1 MTYKDVKVSYDP
13 IHCFLEI
20 IKIDYKEFMRRTIGY
35 NTTSDLS
42 FSVTYGDYGVIS
54 VKKYNAELYNFK
66 YKGVLYYFPTS
77 ILWYIGSNISLRDN
91 FITLYISK
99 IDNINSNNKK
109 LVISAETILYRDFLH
124 ITKDEYLLKL
134 SKLKLLVD
142 IQKECRY
149 FARNYFYGNYIDN
162 LSKESKVECY
172 TLRFY
177 NDDVMTIKFGH
188 DNRLIPI
195 NVIYFIKD
203 KDDNFLYK
211 YFSALFEG
219 RYERRGSL

>member
-1 MTYKDVKVSYDP
+1 M
-13 IHCFLEI
+13 
-20 IKIDYKEFMRRTIGY
+20 
-35 NTTSDLS
+35 
-42 FSVTYGDYGVIS
+42 
-54 VKKYNAELYNFK
+54 
-66 YKGVLYYFPTS
+66 
-77 ILWYIGSNISLRDN
+77 
-91 FITLYISK
+91 
-99 IDNINSNNKK
+99 
-109 LVISAETILYRDFLH
+109 YRDFLH